1 MSSNRVKGITV
12 EINGSTTGLDKALS
26 NVNRNLKDTQTKLKD
41 VDRLLKL
48 DPKNTVLLEQK
59 QKLLKES
66 ISQTKEKLQSL
77 KSVQDQM
84 DSGLKNGSVTKDQYD
99 AWQREIAETEQAL
112 KSLEQAQKNMST
124 ASLTKMN
131 EIGTGLQTAGEKM
144 TKVGTGMT
152 KFVTAPVVGLGVAAI
167 KTAADFDSSMSKV
180 AAVSGATGEDFDA
193 LRSKAREMGA
203 KTKFSASEAADAMN
217 YMAMAGWKTGDM
229 LSGIEGIMNLAAAS
243 GEDLATTSDIVTD
256 ALTAFGLSASD
267 SSHFADILAAAS
279 SNANT
284 NVSMMGETFKYV
296 APIAGAMGYSAEDT
310 AEAIGLMANAGIKSS
325 QAGTTLRKIMTE
337 LNGEIKIVGN
347 ELGETVIQTSNADG
361 SMRSLKDILK
371 ECRTAFGKLSESEQA
386 SNAEA
391 LVGKQAMSGFLA
403 LMNAAPGDIEK
414 LEKAIDTCS
423 DSVDGYNGVA
433 EKMSAVMQDNLAG
446 QLTILKSQLAEL
458 AISIGD
464 ALMPI
469 IRDIVSK
476 IQEWVDKFNNLDDGT
491 KKTIVKI
498 AMLVAALGPVLSVV
512 GKLTSGVGGLIK
524 AIAGGGNGGG
534 GLIGGV
540 KSLVT
545 GIKGIVTNGG
555 PAASAL
561 KAVGTAGAAVG
572 AAVAGWTI
580 GGKISDELYKVG
592 AYGDDVAG
600 VLEDWFSQDY
610 GERAVTLVRTIGE
623 EVGYWVDDVKNY
635 WHEVFHPEDAPKW
648 KREGYKSAED
658 YYHAVLERT
667 GAWEEQTIDEY
678 GNVVTVIHTK
688 NSELKKDAVE
698 TVNDLTDATKAAFGG
713 MPSDVADAIAETNA
727 NLKSFSEKDVK
738 DFTDATSSSLA
749 GIPSDVAEKMA
760 EAQKSIEESANSAKE
775 SFAGV
780 PEDVRQKMAEMKGE
794 VDTAVDATKSS
805 YAGIPSDVAEKMA
818 EVKGSVNDAV
828 DATKSNLAGIPSD
841 VAEKMAQVKG
851 SVEDAVDT
859 TKSSMAGVPPDVAD
873 KMAKMK
879 GSVTSAVDST
889 KQTLAGVPDSIRQ
902 IMEKSKTPVEGFVD
916 ATKSSLAGI
925 PSDVAEKMSEMS
937 ATTKNTLDDVSNK
950 FHGLDLSLPK
960 VKLPHFSIQG
970 KFSLNPLSVPHLSID
985 WYKKAMDNGMI
996 LNSPT
1001 IFGAAGGKLL
1011 GAGEAGPEAVVGA
1024 DSLRNMIMEAV
1035 ASQTAS
1041 LAAIAGSGGDI
1052 TIPVYIGGNLLDET
1066 IVTAQ
1071 QRMSLRSG
1079 GR

>member
-203 KTKFSASEAADAMN
+203 KTKFSASEAAEAMN

-524 AIAGGGNGGG
+524 AIAGSGGGG

-545 GIKGIVTNGG
+545 GIKGIITNGG